1 MTATSDHRSEEP
13 VRTTGAGGDPPAG
26 ATDPGPHRHTVGERL
41 TERTVLVRVSGH
53 DRPGITAGLLEQLSN
68 HDVDVYDM
76 EQVVVRER
84 LTLDVLVGL
93 SGGDDSLKDLLF
105 WAFQEEVQLD
115 FEIVES
121 TSTRAGLPQT
131 VVTTVGSHDRMTAE
145 ALGDVTRAIA
155 AAGGNIDRILR
166 LARYPVRAFEFV
178 VVNGNVDAM
187 RGHLVTAAAR
197 HLIDVAVQR
206 GDIARRGSRL
216 VVMDVDSTLIRN
228 EVVDL
233 LADEVGCHEAVTA
246 ITERAMAGELDFAA
260 SLRER
265 VSLFA
270 GTPVEVLDRVYDR
283 VDLTPGARTFIRT
296 LKRLGFKVAL
306 VSGGFSPIVQRL
318 ADEVGVKRVAAN
330 ELEVVDGVLTG
341 RVVGEIVDRAG
352 KARVLEAYA
361 ADNDISLSQTVAIG
375 DGANDLDML
384 AAAGLGIAFN
394 AKPIVAESADTAIT
408 VPYLDA
414 ILFLLGIRREE
425 VEAAD
430 LADPNLVT
438 DGLIAIPGTP
448 PA

>member
-1 MTATSDHRSEEP
+1 MTTTPDPRPADGP
-13 VRTTGAGGDPPAG
+13 VLPAG
-26 ATDPGPHRHTVGERL
+26 LGADATHAPGAEPPGD
-41 TERTVLVRVSGH
+41 RTVLLRVSGR
-53 DRPGITAGLLEQLSN
+53 DRPGITAGLLELLSA

-93 SGGDDSLKDLLF
+93 SGGDDSLKDALF
-105 WAFQEEVQLD
+105 WAFQEDVQLE
-115 FEIVES
+115 FEVVES
-121 TSTRAGLPQT
+121 SSSRAGLPRT
-131 VVTTVGSHDRMTAE
+131 VVTVVGSHDRMTAS
-145 ALGDVTRAIA
+145 ALAAVTRAIA
-155 AAGGNIDRILR
+155 AADGNIDRILR

-178 VVNGNVDAM
+178 VVDGDPDAM
-187 RGHLVTAAAR
+187 RGHLVASAQA

-216 VVMDVDSTLIRN
+216 IVMDVDSTLIRN
-228 EVVDL
+228 EVIDL
-233 LADEVGCHEAVTA
+233 LAEEVGCHAEVAAV
-246 ITERAMAGELDFAA
+246 TERAMAGELDFAA

-265 VSLFA
+265 VALFA
-270 GTPVEVLDRVYDR
+270 GTPVEVLDRVHAR
-283 VDLTPGARTFIRT
+283 VDLTPGARTFVRT

-306 VSGGFSPIVQRL
+306 VSGGFTAIVRRL

-330 ELEVVDGVLTG
+330 ELEVEDGRLTG
-341 RVVGEIVDRAG
+341 RLVGEIVDRAG
-352 KARVLEAYA
+352 KARVLEAFA

-384 AAAGLGIAFN
+384 AVAGLGIAFN

-430 LADPNLVT
+430 LADPSLDT
-438 DGLIAIPGTP
+438 ASPIAIPGTP

>member
-1 MTATSDHRSEEP
+1 MTSPEPAATTAAAPEP
-13 VRTTGAGGDPPAG
+13 DDEA
-26 ATDPGPHRHTVGERL
+26 
-41 TERTVLVRVSGH
+41 RTVLIRVSGL
-53 DRPGITAGLLEQLSN
+53 DRPGITAGLLEQLAV

-93 SGGDDSLKDLLF
+93 HGGDDSLKDVLF
-105 WAFQEEVQLD
+105 WAFHADVQID
-115 FEIVES
+115 FEMVEP
-121 TSTRAGLPQT
+121 TSSRAGLPRT
-131 VVTTVGSHDRMTAE
+131 VVTVVGSHDRMTAG
-145 ALGDVTRAIA
+145 ALGDVTRAITA
-155 AAGGNIDRILR
+155 GGGNIDRILR

-178 VVNGNVDAM
+178 VVDGSRQDVRSHVLEAAQ
-187 RGHLVTAAAR
+187 GHG
-197 HLIDVAVQR
+197 IDVAVQA

-233 LADEVGCHEAVTA
+233 LADEVGCGDEVAA
-246 ITERAMAGELDFAA
+246 ITERAMAGELDFSA

-265 VSLFA
+265 VALFA
-270 GTPVEVLDRVYDR
+270 GTPVEVLDRVHER

-296 LKRLGFKVAL
+296 LKRLGYKVAL
-306 VSGGFSPIVQRL
+306 VSGGFMPIVSRL
-318 ADEVGVKRVAAN
+318 ADDLGVKRVAAN
-330 ELEVVDGVLTG
+330 DLEVVDGHLTG
-341 RVVGEIVDRAG
+341 EVVGDIVDRAG
-352 KARVLEAYA
+352 KARVLKAFA

-384 AAAGLGIAFN
+384 AVAGLGIAFN
-394 AKPIVAESADTAIT
+394 AKPMVAESADTSIT

-430 LADPNLVT
+430 LADPDTPTNGLV
-438 DGLIAIPGTP
+438 DIPGTP